1 MSSEERMLISHL
13 ARRAG
18 FGATPDELVDTC
30 LDLIGPT
37 TVSSDSR
44 ISLLAIA
51 SRTMNNLQDNGETNG
66 QTENRE
72 NDDRIIEVL
81 KSIVSSREY
90 QLC

>member
-1 MSSEERMLISHL
+1 M
-13 ARRAG
+13 A
-18 FGATPDELVDTC
+18 DTC

-72 NDDRIIEVL
+72 DDDRIIEIL
-81 KSIVSSREY
+81 KAVVSSREY

>member
-1 MSSEERMLISHL
+1 MP
-13 ARRAG
+13 ARSAPATKS
-18 FGATPDELVDTC
+18 ATP
-30 LDLIGPT
+30 G
-37 TVSSDSR
+37 SDSR

-72 NDDRIIEVL
+72 DDDRIIEIL
-81 KSIVSSREY
+81 KAVVSSREY